1 MTHHEPTPSKA
12 GGALPVTRRDLLA
25 IAFRHQVVIVSS
37 FVAIFLGVILVF
49 VWTTAYEAHLTLLI
63 KRERVDPVVNP
74 DLAPLQQVS
83 QSVSEQELNSEVELL
98 RSQDLLEKVVVAT
111 GLHEQLD
118 DSRWR
123 RLWEHL
129 RQSGPSMTSRRI
141 ATAVRALNDRLTVE
155 PVRKTTMIRVFYTSK
170 DPALAAR
177 VLQTLAD
184 FYLEK
189 HLAVHRPPG
198 AFDFFE
204 QETDRYQKKLASA
217 RSEAARFAAKEGVFS
232 VALEKEV
239 TVRQLGEFEA
249 VRQRALA
256 QLAEAK
262 QRVRTLEAQLSTT
275 PARTTTEVRDAQ
287 ARLMET
293 QQSTLLTLE
302 LKRIELMQAFQPT
315 YPPLIEVEKQI
326 AETHASIEAAKRQ
339 PIVEAVTARDPTYTY
354 LATELARAR
363 TEATAVEASLAAT
376 VQTLDGYRRKARR
389 LDEVETLQHG
399 IEHDVRLAEQHYTS
413 YATKREE
420 ARISNALDVRR
431 IVNVA
436 VADAPIQPVLPSR
449 PPRLVILSLAALL
462 ASLGSLGLAF
472 TIDYFDPS
480 FRTPDEIEAW
490 LGTPVLAALPT
501 SRRLGRGMP

>member
-1 MTHHEPTPSKA
+1 
-12 GGALPVTRRDLLA
+12 
-25 IAFRHQVVIVSS
+25 
-37 FVAIFLGVILVF
+37 
-49 VWTTAYEAHLTLLI
+49 LTLLI

-74 DLAPLQQVS
+74 DLTPLQQVS
-83 QSVSEQELNSEVELL
+83 QGVTEQELNSEVELL
-98 RSQDLLEKVVVAT
+98 RSQDLLEKVIVAT

-118 DSRWR
+118 DSWWG
-123 RLWEHL
+123 RLREHL
-129 RQSGPSMTSRRI
+129 RPSGAPTTAQRI
-141 ATAVRALNDRLTVE
+141 ATAVRALNDHLTVE
-155 PVRKTTMIRVFYTSK
+155 PVRKTTLIRVFYTSK

-204 QETDRYQKKLASA
+204 QETDRYQKKLASV
-217 RSEAARFAAKEGVFS
+217 RSQAARFAAKEGVFS
-232 VALEKEV
+232 VALEKEI

-249 VRQRALA
+249 VQQRSRA

-262 QRVRTLEAQLSTT
+262 QRVRTLEAQLATT
-275 PARTTTEVRDAQ
+275 PARTTTEIRDAQ

-315 YPPLIEVEKQI
+315 YPPLVEVEKQI
-326 AETHASIEAAKRQ
+326 AQTQASIEAAKRQ

-354 LATELARAR
+354 LATELVKAR
-363 TEATAVEASLAAT
+363 TDAAAVEVSLAAT
-376 VQTLDGYRRKARR
+376 QQALDGYKRKARR
-389 LDEVETLQHG
+389 LDEVESLQHG
-399 IEHDVRLAEQHYTS
+399 IEHDVKLAEQNYTS
-413 YATKREE
+413 YVMKREE

-436 VADAPIQPVLPSR
+436 VAEAPTQPVLPSR
-449 PPRLVILSLAALL
+449 SGRLVILSLAALL
-462 ASLGSLGLAF
+462 ASACSLGLAF

-490 LGTPVLAALPT
+490 LGIPVLAALPRS
-501 SRRLGRGMP
+501 SRLIREMQ